1 MRIPFLPLK
10 PEKILSISRRTFIY
24 SLADKFSKVLNL
36 EVVLKQA
43 DIPYEER
50 EWLSLAIYS
59 SLHWFFVLFSILF
72 FIGIIS
78 KTNIFAYS
86 ILLSFVFSSFV
97 FMYFILYPKLIV
109 SRKVRDVEKNLPF
122 VLRHLLIELRGG
134 VSLYDALVSISSQ
147 DYGILSK
154 EFKEVVKKISSGYS
168 EIQALEE
175 LTLKIPSQKFR
186 KTMWQIVNS
195 LRSGVDISD
204 VLKDIVNNIIS
215 EQRAEIKEYGSSLN
229 PIALSYMMFCI
240 IFPTMGLVVILILT
254 SFMGITNFP
263 KELLYL
269 IALLIAFV
277 QFNFI
282 GIIKTKRPWV

>member
-24 SLADKFSKVLNL
+24 SLADKFSKILNL

-97 FMYFILYPKLIV
+97 FIYFILYPKLIV

-254 SFMGITNFP
+254 SFMGIANFP

>member
-24 SLADKFSKVLNL
+24 SLADKFSKILNL

-86 ILLSFVFSSFV
+86 ILLSFVFSGFV
-97 FMYFILYPKLIV
+97 FIYFILYPKLIV

-254 SFMGITNFP
+254 SFMGIANFP

>member
-24 SLADKFSKVLNL
+24 SLADKFSKILNL

-86 ILLSFVFSSFV
+86 ILLSFVFSGFV
-97 FMYFILYPKLIV
+97 FIYFILYPKLIV

-204 VLKDIVNNIIS
+204 VLKDIVNNMIS

-254 SFMGITNFP
+254 SFMGIANFP